1 MHRPP
6 PSRLAPMK
14 LRAWLLALACV
25 LLGCLIG
32 LSTAGAK
39 TSASSSAAKTAAA
52 KPTVTKRLH
61 LCVDKKTEAVR
72 VVGLKAKCKGSEK
85 SVLLDNRGIG
95 PAGPPGPT
103 GPANTE
109 VVQGPTATLSGNEP
123 TGSIA
128 ISTAG
133 CDHAINGANR
143 EAYGGGVVIVTH
155 PTTGVPDIVATESS
169 YPGVG
174 VTGQVAATA
183 PAAGAGANA
192 YTAVAAISRMFSGD
206 SATVQA
212 YVICGP

>member
-6 PSRLAPMK
+6 PSRLAPK
-14 LRAWLLALACV
+14 RLRVWLIAPACV
-25 LLGCLIG
+25 LLGGLIG
-32 LSTAGAK
+32 LSTAGTK
-39 TSASSSAAKTAAA
+39 NSTASHAAKSSGGSN
-52 KPTVTKRLH
+52 VTKQLH
-61 LCVDKKTEAVR
+61 LCVNKKTEAVR

-109 VVQGPTATLSGNEP
+109 VVQGPTATLSGDEP

-128 ISTAG
+128 TSTAG

-143 EAYGGGVVIVTH
+143 EAYGGGVVIITH

-174 VTGQVAATA
+174 VTGQVPATA
-183 PAAGAGANA
+183 PSAGAGANA
-192 YTAVAAISRMFSGD
+192 YTAVAAISRMFTGD

>member
-1 MHRPP
+1 MHRH
-6 PSRLAPMK
+6 PSSILAPKK
-14 LRAWLLALACV
+14 LRVWLIATACV
-25 LLGCLIG
+25 LLGGLIG

-39 TSASSSAAKTAAA
+39 TKASPTAT
-52 KPTVTKRLH
+52 KSGRTTVTKRLH

-72 VVGLKAKCKGSEK
+72 VVGLKAKCKSSEK
-85 SVLLDNRGIG
+85 SVLVDNRGIG

-128 ISTAG
+128 TSTAG

-174 VTGQVAATA
+174 VTGQVPATA
-183 PAAGAGANA
+183 PAAGTGADA
-192 YTAVAAISRMFSGD
+192 YTAVAAITRMFSGD